1 MKGTKNVVAINNS
14 VSNIETLTS
23 LFKTKRISYD
33 EFVQGINQNLSD
45 MTNKRDYIEYLRNIG
60 YYDKFQ
66 FQN

>member
-23 LFKTKRISYD
+23 LFKTKRISYE
-33 EFVQGINQNLSD
+33 EFVEGVNKNLSG
-45 MTNKRDYIEYLRNIG
+45 MTSKRDYIEYLRNIG

-66 FQN
+66 K